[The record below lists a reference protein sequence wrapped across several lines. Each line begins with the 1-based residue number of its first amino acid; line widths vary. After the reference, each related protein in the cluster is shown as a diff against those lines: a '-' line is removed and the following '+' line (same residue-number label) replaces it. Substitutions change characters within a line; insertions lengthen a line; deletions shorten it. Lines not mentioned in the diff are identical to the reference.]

1 MTKKLSII
9 ALFAMVLLFITGCTK
24 PSEKPKDDNE
34 DDLPAGII
42 NLTDEE
48 KAYIS
53 SVRQEIRE
61 SIPTFTTEDFTLPY
75 FENKD
80 LLIEWTTSHPEVV
93 SVEGKVFTQAFLGSS
108 YLEAIIK
115 YKNHEF
121 KERVRVNVYPFR
133 NTEKIDYNKKYTFAY
148 LYGEVNSFDLANVEK
163 IDFINYSFGL
173 INQEGKLYI
182 PSITGLNSV
191 LKLKEHGMKVV
202 LSIGGWGADG
212 FSDAVYTAQSRK
224 VFIDSI
230 MEAVQKYGLAGI
242 DLDWEYPGTNAGG
255 IKSRPEDKQ
264 NFTIFLNDLKKALV
278 SYDPNLILTIAVGG
292 NASLLEI
299 PKIEK
304 SLDFIHLMTYD
315 LTNAS
320 PGQPAVH
327 LSNLYTNI
335 GGYSVE
341 RFVDSYTKSGM
352 PVNKLVVGIAFYGH
366 IHHVVNDGVRGNGL
380 GASIKNR
387 NSISYDMIR
396 SAYLNNE
403 KYEYYF
409 DDIAKAPWL
418 YNSTDKIFITYDDPV
433 SIKYKCE
440 YVLSKDLGGVMF
452 WQYTHDTSNTLLDAI
467 HENLKLKA

>member
-1 MTKKLSII
+1 MTTKLTII
-9 ALFAMVLLFITGCTK
+9 SLVWLILFVVTGCTK
-24 PSEKPKDDNE
+24 PNEMPKNNNDDM
-34 DDLPAGII
+34 PAGAID
-42 NLTDEE
+42 LSEE
-48 KAYIS
+48 EIEYIK
-53 SVRQEIRE
+53 SVRQEIRD
-61 SIPTFTTEDFTLPY
+61 SLPIFTSKDFDLPF
-75 FENKD
+75 FENEE
-80 LLIEWTTSHPEVV
+80 LSIEWTSSNPEIV
-93 SVEGKVFTQAFLGSS
+93 STEGKVFAQAILGSS
-108 YLEAIIK
+108 YLEATIK

-121 KERVRVNVYPFR
+121 KERVRVNVYPFS
-133 NTEKIDYNKKYTFAY
+133 NTEKINYSKKYTFAY
-148 LYGEVNSFDLANVEK
+148 LYGEVSSFDLANIEK

-182 PSITGLNSV
+182 PSTKGLNSV

-212 FSDAVYTAQSRK
+212 FSDAVYTAESRK

-230 MEAVQKYGLAGI
+230 MEAVRKYGLAGI
-242 DLDWEYPGTNAGG
+242 DIDWEYPGTNAGG
-255 IKSRPEDKQ
+255 IKSRPVDKQ
-264 NFTIFLNDLKKALV
+264 NFTIFLNDLKNELV

-327 LSNLYTNI
+327 LSNLYPNI

-341 RFVDSYTKSGM
+341 RFVNSYTNAGM
-352 PVNKLVVGIAFYGH
+352 PVNKLVVGVAFYGH
-366 IHHVVNDGVRGNGL
+366 IHHVDNDGPRGNGL

-387 NSISYDMIR
+387 NSLSYDLIR

-403 KYEYYF
+403 NYQYYF
-409 DDIAKAPWL
+409 DETAKAPWL
-418 YNSTDKIFITYDDPV
+418 YNSIDKIFITYDDPT

-440 YVLSKDLGGVMF
+440 YVLSKDLGGLMF